1 MTAEGAAAAGPPGP
15 RGLARLRA
23 VQALYQIEIGG
34 AGRGPVIDE
43 FIGFRMDGEGEEG
56 GEGGEDPG
64 ARADPDFFRDVV
76 SGVDVRD
83 AEIASAVGDALS
95 EGWSYGRLDTTLR
108 QILRAGTYELMARV
122 DVPARAVINE
132 YVELA
137 NAFFDGS
144 EPGFVNAVLDRLG
157 RRYRSGEMAAARDAP
172 AASGRT

>member
-1 MTAEGAAAAGPPGP
+1 MTAADAGGAGPAGP

-43 FIGFRMDGEGEEG
+43 FIGFRMDGEG

-64 ARADPDFFRDVV
+64 GRADPDFFRDVV
-76 SGVDVRD
+76 SGVDARD

-95 EGWSYGRLDTTLR
+95 GGWSYGRLDTTLR
-108 QILRAGTYELMARV
+108 QILRAGTYELIARI

-137 NAFFDGS
+137 DAFFDGS

-157 RRYRSGEMAAARDAP
+157 RRYRSGEMAAARGAP

>member
-1 MTAEGAAAAGPPGP
+1 MTAAGDGGAGPAGP

-43 FIGFRMDGEGEEG
+43 FIGFRLDGEGGEG

-64 ARADPDFFRDVV
+64 GRADPDFFRDVV
-76 SGVDVRD
+76 SGVDARD

-95 EGWSYGRLDTTLR
+95 GGWSYGRLDTTLR
-108 QILRAGTYELMARV
+108 QILRAGAYELIARI

-137 NAFFDGS
+137 DAFFDGS

-157 RRYRSGEMAAARDAP
+157 RRYRSGEMAAAKGAP

>member
-1 MTAEGAAAAGPPGP
+1 MTAAAAGGAGPAGP

-34 AGRGPVIDE
+34 TGRGPVIDE
-43 FIGFRMDGEGEEG
+43 FIGFRMDGEG
-56 GEGGEDPG
+56 GESGEDPG
-64 ARADPDFFRDVV
+64 GRSDPDFFRDFV
-76 SGVDVRD
+76 SGVDARD

-95 EGWSYGRLDTTLR
+95 GGWSYGRLDTTLR
-108 QILRAGTYELMARV
+108 QILRAGTYELIARI

-137 NAFFDGS
+137 DAFFDGS

-157 RRYRSGEMAAARDAP
+157 RRYRSGEMAAARGAP